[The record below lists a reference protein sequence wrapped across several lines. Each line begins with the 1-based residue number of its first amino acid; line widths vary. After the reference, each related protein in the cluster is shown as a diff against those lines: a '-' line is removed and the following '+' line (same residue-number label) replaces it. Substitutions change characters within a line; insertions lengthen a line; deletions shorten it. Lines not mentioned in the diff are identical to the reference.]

1 MDYKE
6 KVRQA
11 NIQSDNIEMEKLS
24 LQESKRQTK
33 ERREDGLNMI
43 RPFTF
48 DEKKMLWD
56 GLREKEQTLH
66 EMAMEGFKEE
76 QILRRL
82 EEDEEDEVMTPE
94 EEDMNA
100 GVVRDNNG
108 NVISEKTND

>member
-33 ERREDGLNMI
+33 ERKEDGLNMI

-48 DEKKMLWD
+48 DEKKLLWD
-56 GLREKEQTLH
+56 GLREKEQTTS
-66 EMAMEGFKEE
+66 EMLMEGFKEE
-76 QILRRL
+76 QIIRKL
-82 EEDEEDEVMTPE
+82 EEE
-94 EEDMNA
+94 
-100 GVVRDNNG
+100 
-108 NVISEKTND
+108 ND

>member
-33 ERREDGLNMI
+33 ERKEDGLNMI

-66 EMAMEGFKEE
+66 EMAMEGYKEE
-76 QILRRL
+76 QILRKL
-82 EEDEEDEVMTPE
+82 EE
-94 EEDMNA
+94 EED
-100 GVVRDNNG
+100 D
-108 NVISEKTND
+108 

>member
-24 LQESKRQTK
+24 LIESKRQTK
-33 ERREDGLNMI
+33 ERRQEGLNMI

-56 GLREKEQTLH
+56 GLREDKH
-66 EMAMEGFKEE
+66 GDK
-76 QILRRL
+76 
-82 EEDEEDEVMTPE
+82 
-94 EEDMNA
+94 
-100 GVVRDNNG
+100 
-108 NVISEKTND
+108 

>member
-48 DEKKMLWD
+48 D
-56 GLREKEQTLH
+56 
-66 EMAMEGFKEE
+66 
-76 QILRRL
+76 
-82 EEDEEDEVMTPE
+82 
-94 EEDMNA
+94 
-100 GVVRDNNG
+100 
-108 NVISEKTND
+108 

>member
-1 MDYKE
+1 MDYE
-6 KVRQA
+6 
-11 NIQSDNIEMEKLS
+11 EMEKLS
-24 LQESKRQTK
+24 LEESKRQTK
-33 ERREDGLNMI
+33 DRRNEGLNMI

-56 GLREKEQTLH
+56 GLYEREKTTSELL
-66 EMAMEGFKEE
+66 MEGFKEE

-82 EEDEEDEVMTPE
+82 EEDEVMTPE